1 VVVVDGV
8 DAVVLSTGR
17 TPLDGLARELEGW
30 VAQLFTLGDALA
42 ARPLA
47 AATYE
52 GQMFA
57 CQIGEPGAPASVCD
71 AYFRADGP
79 ELTPY
84 PADVARPGR

>member
-1 VVVVDGV
+1 VVVGDGV

-17 TPLDGLARELEGW
+17 TPLDGLGRAAVHAWRRARRPG
-30 VAQLFTLGDALA
+30 
-42 ARPLA
+42 PLA

-57 CQIGEPGAPASVCD
+57 RQIGEPGAPASVCD